1 MTITY
6 EELMKHYKEPVLSE
20 EHLEWCDNIINE
32 INKKMIEA
40 VQNGEKETFNIE
52 VSRLVLNTSESSAFK
67 YTKQLIN
74 DHIKKEYE
82 KNRWGCTINGS
93 YVSLVYSP
101 PKKELLTESNN

>member
-1 MTITY
+1 MAITY

-52 VSRLVLNTSESSAFK
+52 VSRLANTSESPVFK
-67 YTKQLIN
+67 YTKQLII
-74 DHIKKEYE
+74 DHIRKEYR
-82 KNRWGCTINGS
+82 KNGWECTINGS
-93 YVSLVYSP
+93 YVNLIYKPS
-101 PKKELLTESNN
+101 KKELLTESNNQ